1 MSLKTRIERL
11 EKELFGQVE
20 TVLLENGET
29 INVTE
34 DEILSLIVEGM
45 TTVAVRDNDGN
56 IDTSHRENIELLDKA
71 KKMKQAK
78 PGQNKVVDLMKVML
92 RG

>member
-92 RG
+92 GG